1 MEIWTMYIGVLDK
14 TTVEYYERQL
24 EIAKEVADMEGKGE
38 GQGNLSKDYRCS
50 GQFKTATEYHQRQLE
65 IA

>member
-38 GQGNLSKDYRCS
+38 G
-50 GQFKTATEYHQRQLE
+50 
-65 IA
+65 